1 MSSPLLLP
9 LLAPFVAAVACLLVW
24 RNERAQ
30 AWITIGGMALGLLFS
45 AWLLALVRTNGIQV
59 LQAGGWAAPF
69 GITLVADGLSA
80 IMLVVSALLGLA
92 VAWYSMASMDPHRGR
107 FGYYPFFNF
116 LLFGVGGAFVAG
128 DIFNLYVWFE
138 IMLISSFVLLALGG
152 EKRQLEGA
160 IIYVTLNFF
169 SSAIFLAGV
178 AMLYSL
184 TGTLNMADLAGKLQE
199 VPEAGMVTVVA
210 MFFLVSFG
218 IKAAIFPLFFW
229 LPASYHTPP
238 IAVTAIFSGL
248 LTKVG
253 VYALMRVFTLLFVL
267 DIRFT
272 HDLLLV
278 IAALTMV
285 VGVLGAAAH
294 YDLRRILSFHI
305 VSQIGYMIMGLA
317 LYTPLALM
325 GTVFYLMHHMIVKT
339 NLFLISGVVHYLKG
353 SYRLKY
359 IGGMYRDHPWVA
371 FLFLV
376 PALSLAGLPPFSGFW
391 AKFML
396 IRAALDMGAF
406 WLVAVAL
413 VVSILTMYSMTKIWN
428 EVFWANE
435 PEITDDPEPHVPG
448 PGPLWVMV
456 APVVVLVVCTLA
468 IGLYPAP
475 LLQVAQE
482 AAHHLL
488 NREVMINAVL
498 GSAP

>member
-1 MSSPLLLP
+1 MPDLLLP
-9 LLAPFVAAVACLLVW
+9 VLAPFVAALACLLVW

-30 AWITIGGMALGLLFS
+30 AWITVGGMFLSL
-45 AWLLALVRTNGIQV
+45 LLALRLLAVVHMDGIQV
-59 LQAGGWAAPF
+59 VQAGGWIAPF
-69 GITLVADGLSA
+69 GISLVADQLSA
-80 IMLVVSALLGLA
+80 IMLVVSTLLGLA
-92 VAWYSMASMDPHRGR
+92 VAFYSIPAVDVHRES

-184 TGTLNMADLAGKLQE
+184 TGTLNFADLAVKLKD
-199 VPEAGMVTVVA
+199 VSDVGMVSVVA
-210 MFFLVSFG
+210 LFFLVSFG

-238 IAVTAIFSGL
+238 IAVAAIFSGL

-253 VYALMRVFTLLFVL
+253 VYALMRVFTLIFVL

-285 VGVLGAAAH
+285 VGVLGAASH
-294 YDLRRILSFHI
+294 YDFRRILSFHI

-353 SYRLKY
+353 SYKLKY
-359 IGGMYRDHPWVA
+359 IGGVYRDHPWLA

-391 AKFML
+391 AKFIL
-396 IRAALDMGAF
+396 IKAAIDEGAF
-406 WLVAVAL
+406 WLVGVAL
-413 VVSILTMYSMTKIWN
+413 GVSLLTLYSMTKIWN

-435 PEITDDPEPHVPG
+435 PEILNDPEPHVRG
-448 PGPLWVMV
+448 PGPLWMLV
-456 APVVVLVVCTLA
+456 APVVLLVICTLA
-468 IGLYPAP
+468 IGLHPAP
-475 LLQVAQE
+475 LLHLAE
-482 AAHHLL
+482 AAANQLL
-488 NREVMINAVL
+488 DREQMINAVL
-498 GSAP
+498 QAAR

>member
-1 MSSPLLLP
+1 MPDLLLP
-9 LLAPFVAAVACLLVW
+9 VLTPFIAALACLVAW
-24 RNERAQ
+24 RDERVQ
-30 AWITIGGMALGLLFS
+30 AWITVGGMAIKTLFS
-45 AWLLALVRTNGIQV
+45 IWLLIVVRTDGIQV
-59 LQAGGWAAPF
+59 VQAGSWAAPF
-69 GITLVADGLSA
+69 GITLVADQLSA
-80 IMLVVSALLGLA
+80 IMLLVSAILGLA
-92 VAWYSMASMDPHRGR
+92 VSFYSIPAVDVRRESY
-107 FGYYPFFNF
+107 GYYPFFNF

-169 SSAIFLAGV
+169 ASAIFLAGV
-178 AMLYSL
+178 GMLYSL
-184 TGTLNMADLAGKLQE
+184 TGTLNFADLAVKLGN
-199 VPEAGMVTVVA
+199 VPDAGMVTVVA

-238 IAVTAIFSGL
+238 IAVAAIFSGL

-267 DIRFT
+267 DIDFT

-278 IAALTMV
+278 IAALTML

-294 YDLRRILSFHI
+294 YDFRRILSFHI

-317 LYTPLALM
+317 LYSPLALM

-353 SYRLKY
+353 SYKLKY
-359 IGGMYRDHPWVA
+359 IGGVYRDHPWLA

-391 AKFML
+391 AKFIL
-396 IRAALDMGAF
+396 IKAAIDEQAF

-413 VVSILTMYSMTKIWN
+413 LVSILTLYSMTKIWN

-435 PEITDDPEPHVPG
+435 PEITGDPEPHVRG
-448 PGPLWVMV
+448 PGPLWMLV
-456 APVVVLVVCTLA
+456 APVVFLVVCTLV

-475 LLQVAQE
+475 LLRLAEE
-482 AAHHLL
+482 AAVQLMD
-488 NREVMINAVL
+488 REQMINAVL
-498 GSAP
+498 KARP